1 VLANGEVIQTGSRSV
16 KQSSGYDLT
25 RLFVGSEGTLGVVT
39 SATLKLAP
47 LPEHFSAV
55 VAAFP
60 RVEAAAQVVFEIIG
74 SGLGP
79 AALELLD
86 TSTVA
91 MLNAEDGLGLVESPH
106 LLMEFH
112 GVSSQSLR
120 ETLNLAQEICQAHAC
135 QHYQDG
141 VGREERDRLWKVR
154 HALFETALRHYPG
167 LDYLLSDVAV
177 PISQYPPLINHLT
190 QQMAKLAVEGM
201 VLGHAGDGNIHTI
214 FFFPPEDTETRAR
227 VEQVHDDLVAQA
239 LALGGTSTGEHG
251 VGLGKQKYMLREHG
265 PAALNLMRQ
274 LKATLDPKG
283 ILNPGKVLA
292 M

>member
-1 VLANGEVIQTGSRSV
+1 M
-16 KQSSGYDLT
+16 
-25 RLFVGSEGTLGVVT
+25 
-39 SATLKLAP
+39 
-47 LPEHFSAV
+47 
-55 VAAFP
+55 AAFP
-60 RVEAAAQVVFEIIG
+60 TVEAAAQVVFEIIG

-86 TSTVA
+86 SSTVA

-167 LDYLLSDVAV
+167 LDFLLSDVAV

-190 QQMAKLAVEGM
+190 QQMAELAVEGM

-214 FFFPPEDTETRAR
+214 FFFPSEDTETRAR
-227 VEQVHDDLVAQA
+227 VEQVHDDLVSQA